1 MNTIEVKL
9 KNKHNDMSEII
20 KIQNALT
27 RQRNRTATFE
37 DINYLIQKESQY
49 GTLNTRVIQSL
60 IQWNTI

>member
-1 MNTIEVKL
+1 MKT
-9 KNKHNDMSEII
+9 EII

-49 GTLNTRVIQSL
+49 GTLNTQIIQNL
-60 IQWNTI
+60 IQ

>member
-1 MNTIEVKL
+1 MKT
-9 KNKHNDMSEII
+9 EII

-49 GTLNTRVIQSL
+49 GTLNTRIIQNL
-60 IQWNTI
+60 IQWNTT